1 MSNENDFEPGDAIS
15 LFYVYFGILLFL
27 PYTIVL
33 ILLSTP
39 SQLGWFAYHPPL
51 LALAFG
57 ALAHGITVL
66 QPTSRPESVTPALAT
81 HQIFVGFLG
90 VPLLVTAASLQY
102 LHKENLSID
111 HFTSWHGLIGA
122 TTALAIVVQAAFGGL
137 LGAGIVSRKYYRAHR
152 LSGYVIFSLASLAFT
167 LGGLF
172 STFVVSRTWSATRFI
187 AYGLGP
193 LSVWGGLVT
202 RARPKKLQ

>member
-1 MSNENDFEPGDAIS
+1 
-15 LFYVYFGILLFL
+15 LFL
-27 PYTIVL
+27 PYTVVL
-33 ILLSTP
+33 ILLNSP

-57 ALAHGITVL
+57 ILAHGIAVL
-66 QPTSRPESVTPALAT
+66 QPTARPDTIAPAFAT
-81 HQIFVGFLG
+81 HQFFIGLLG

-102 LHKENLSID
+102 QHKENLSQE
-111 HFTSWHGLIGA
+111 HFTSWHGLVGA
-122 TTALAIVVQAAFGGL
+122 TTALAIVVQASFGAL
-137 LGAGIVSRKYYRAHR
+137 LGAGIVSRKYYKAHR
-152 LSGYVIFSLASLAFT
+152 LSGYIIFSLVSLAFT

-172 STFVVSRTWSATRFI
+172 SDFVVSQTWTATRFI

-202 RARPKKLQ
+202 RARPRKLQ